1 MIFSLVITNQ
11 KTAQDESECSASENS
26 SETLGMNQ
34 YLHSSALYCLGVDF
48 YESIVNVR

>member
-11 KTAQDESECSASENS
+11 KTAQDESECSASE
-26 SETLGMNQ
+26 TLGMNQ
-34 YLHSSALYCLGVDF
+34 YLHSSALYCRGVDF

>member
-11 KTAQDESECSASENS
+11 KTAQDESECSASETK
-26 SETLGMNQ
+26 ETLGMNK
-34 YLHSSALYCLGVDF
+34 YLHSSALYCPGVDY